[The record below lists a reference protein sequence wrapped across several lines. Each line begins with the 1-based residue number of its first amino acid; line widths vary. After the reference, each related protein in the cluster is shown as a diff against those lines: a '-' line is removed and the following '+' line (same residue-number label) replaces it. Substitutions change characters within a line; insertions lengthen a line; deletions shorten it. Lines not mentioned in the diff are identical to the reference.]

1 MSYKE
6 QIPSRKVF
14 LVKFEEHRHRCEAR
28 DCTFNF
34 SYKYLLIFQRT
45 ATRFNR
51 QMYGKMPEN
60 LNRGFSS
67 EAISLKCDQQI
78 LISMG
83 Q

>member
-6 QIPSRKVF
+6 QIRSRKVF

-51 QMYGKMPEN
+51 QMYGKMKTLIVAFLARLSPSN
-60 LNRGFSS
+60 
-67 EAISLKCDQQI
+67 AISKFL
-78 LISMG
+78 
-83 Q
+83 